1 MCSACEE
8 AGRVCKVDQPC
19 QMCLDSSK
27 LCHYNYP
34 DKLRQVWEQ
43 SVERYGREQA
53 LERLAN
59 TVKEEGGAKSSQKP
73 IYPRLP
79 FEIHSSL
86 LKTHQIDALGHFIG
100 ETSGV
105 MTVAG
110 NANLSANEV
119 VSPQVNL
126 VHPMVSTYNQAHL
139 LDSFFTNVHPRYP
152 LISEKDLK
160 EQLQAQSNG
169 QPSSISIFFLYA
181 IYAAG
186 AKMMP
191 SNVDFSVRVFFDY
204 CMEIKHL
211 FMDRPRISSVCALI
225 LLAACVPDKTTNGQ
239 SSKML
244 SAMLASEANTMAR
257 IMGLHRH
264 LSPELES
271 PTMRRDRRRVFWVLF
286 VTDRLYC
293 MVNGFSPSWD
303 EKHIDVT
310 PPSPEDYEDDPNMA
324 AVIRE
329 FTHYIKLC
337 KIVGRICNHG
347 YAPKSEEMRTSWKQD
362 TMLSTLDSWLTSY
375 ILELPPHLR
384 YDPSTLVATPRM
396 ELDFTL
402 TLQHPPKS
410 LFARL
415 MHLIIHT
422 CLILLHSPYIS
433 DSEKS
438 DSRTHPVASQPSL
451 DLCIYASTLITHIT
465 SVMQQEYPIMTSECP
480 YTSHALLIAIRIHL
494 MCALSSD
501 AKLRSSGQSNFIQ
514 SANILFRIGQEA
526 DKPWIIDTLRALHRI
541 YASSQYS
548 AEASG
553 GISRPVPKDAKRKI
567 LEASPQRLSRKK
579 SVKLS
584 HGSSC
589 DFVTNN
595 SAHSSPNKQLRDP
608 TISPSGM
615 ANVHISTATIR
626 SPSSA
631 SSTSSSPSHLI
642 GSLDGTLTTSSAESI
657 KSDPSLHENPMF
669 EPPFGFPMA
678 NAAENVAVSTELLNF
693 NNLEHFSSFGN
704 YPSMLYTNP
713 MFSYPTATQAV
724 TTFNPGWNPPHAPF
738 DPNYGF

>member
-1 MCSACEE
+1 
-8 AGRVCKVDQPC
+8 
-19 QMCLDSSK
+19 
-27 LCHYNYP
+27 
-34 DKLRQVWEQ
+34 
-43 SVERYGREQA
+43 
-53 LERLAN
+53 
-59 TVKEEGGAKSSQKP
+59 
-73 IYPRLP
+73 
-79 FEIHSSL
+79 
-86 LKTHQIDALGHFIG
+86 
-100 ETSGV
+100 

-110 NANLSANEV
+110 NANLSANESV
-119 VSPQVNL
+119 IPHVNHVRPLVSP
-126 VHPMVSTYNQAHL
+126 YNQAHL
-139 LDSFFTNVHPRYP
+139 LDSYFTNVHPRYP

-160 EQLQAQSNG
+160 DQLQALSNG
-169 QPSSISIFFLYA
+169 QPSPLSIFFLYA

-191 SNVDFSVRVFFDY
+191 SNVDFSLRMFFDY

-211 FMDRPRISSVCALI
+211 FMDRPRMSSVCALI
-225 LLAACVPDKTTNGQ
+225 LLAACVPDKTTNCQ

-264 LSPELES
+264 LAPGLEA
-271 PTMRRDRRRVFWVLF
+271 PIMRRDRQRVFWILF

-293 MVNGFSPSWD
+293 MINGFAPSWD
-303 EKHIDVT
+303 EKHIDVA
-310 PPSPEDYEDDPNMA
+310 PPSPVDYPEDSDMA
-324 AVIRE
+324 VVIRE
-329 FTHYIKLC
+329 FNHYIKLC

-384 YDPSTLVATPRM
+384 YDPSTLIATPRM

-433 DSEKS
+433 DFEKA
-438 DSRTHPVASQPSL
+438 DSPTQPVASQPSL
-451 DLCIYASTLITHIT
+451 DLCIYASRLITHIT
-465 SVMQQEYPIMTSECP
+465 SVMQQEYPIMTAECP

-494 MCALSSD
+494 MCALSTD
-501 AKLRSSGQSNFIQ
+501 TRLHSSGQSNFVQ
-514 SANILFRIGQEA
+514 SANILFRIAQEA
-526 DKPWIIDTLRALHRI
+526 GKSFIIDTLQALHRI
-541 YASSQYS
+541 YANSQYS
-548 AEASG
+548 AEVCGSNP
-553 GISRPVPKDAKRKI
+553 RLPLKDTKRKVSN
-567 LEASPQRLSRKK
+567 EASPQRLSRKK

-584 HGSSC
+584 HGNSC
-589 DFVTNN
+589 EFVANN
-595 SAHSSPNKQLRDP
+595 SSHSSPIKQQRDS

-615 ANVHISTATIR
+615 SNMHISTATMR

-642 GSLDGTLTTSSAESI
+642 GSLDGALTTSSAESV
-657 KSDPSLHENPMF
+657 KSDPSMHEAPIF
-669 EPPFGFPMA
+669 EPPFEFSMPTA
-678 NAAENVAVSTELLNF
+678 TDSNTVSSELLNF
-693 NNLEHFSSFGN
+693 NNLENFTSFGN
-704 YPSMLYTNP
+704 DPSLLYTNP
-713 MFSYPTATQAV
+713 MFSYTTATHGVA
-724 TTFNPGWNPPHAPF
+724 TFNPGWNPPHTPF